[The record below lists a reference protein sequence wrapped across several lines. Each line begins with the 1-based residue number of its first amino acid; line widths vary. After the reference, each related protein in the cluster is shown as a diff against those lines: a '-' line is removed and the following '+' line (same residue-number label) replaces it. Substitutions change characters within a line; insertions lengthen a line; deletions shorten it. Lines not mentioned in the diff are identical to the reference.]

1 MATRAKARTTAVHAP
16 HAVAVSDPRA
26 VTDVILDAVLSVRT
40 GH

>member
-1 MATRAKARTTAVHAP
+1 MATRAGARTTAVHVP